1 MLKHRTPKH
10 AETTDATPDGGK
22 APAPAAAGPAGISEM
37 PSRMLNVLVT
47 PKITFALPCK
57 SLWQTVE
64 DIDEHALRE
73 AFLARFPVKL
83 RAEHLAFK
91 CATPGAQLGEQPTL
105 VYRISSSGVP
115 DDRVLLSVLSELD
128 HSYTAKFTEQLER
141 ARADC
146 LASSNCFQV
155 GGLIG
160 LCEGVT
166 VSPATCQRAI

>member
-1 MLKHRTPKH
+1 
-10 AETTDATPDGGK
+10 
-22 APAPAAAGPAGISEM
+22 M
-37 PSRMLNVLVT
+37 PTRMLNVLVT
-47 PKITFALPCK
+47 PKITFALPLK
-57 SLWQTVE
+57 SSWETVE

-83 RAEHLAFK
+83 RAEHLTFK
-91 CATPGAQLGEQPTL
+91 CATPGAQLGDQPTL
-105 VYRISSSGVP
+105 VYRISASGMP

-155 GGLIG
+155 CGAMAHTLARAASI
-160 LCEGVT
+160 
-166 VSPATCQRAI
+166 SPATCQLAL